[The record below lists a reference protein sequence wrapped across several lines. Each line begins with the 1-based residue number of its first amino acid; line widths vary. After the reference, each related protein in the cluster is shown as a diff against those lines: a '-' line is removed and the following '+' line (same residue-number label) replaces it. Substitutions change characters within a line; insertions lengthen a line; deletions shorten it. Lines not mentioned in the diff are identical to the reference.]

1 MKISIEVSFIYLSS
15 VNWRQTETDCR
26 GNTCV
31 KQVFFTWG
39 LWDGVRSLSSC
50 FCCCRWTR
58 PCVWACWAIAFSFSG
73 YNWASM
79 ARICHARKEI
89 KAPVSNSRIE
99 LATRELSCPLCLV
112 SLHIQTLPDLPAS
125 FWLSALSLAAA
136 LTQSSP
142 SSSPQSFPP
151 PECLVSRSLHL
162 SPPHASSLGRSH
174 LTPVD
179 KTEICI
185 RWPLK
190 LIFEGQQTLIMA
202 LLGVSVLRL
211 PVWFVWAD
219 CSAAV
224 AVSSPAPK

>member
-1 MKISIEVSFIYLSS
+1 MEWGPSPAAS
-15 VNWRQTETDCR
+15 VAAGEPDPAFGHVERSPSASLDTTGHPWRESAMR
-26 GNTCV
+26 E
-31 KQVFFTWG
+31 
-39 LWDGVRSLSSC
+39 
-50 FCCCRWTR
+50 
-58 PCVWACWAIAFSFSG
+58 
-73 YNWASM
+73 
-79 ARICHARKEI
+79 RKL
-89 KAPVSNSRIE
+89 KRR

-112 SLHIQTLPDLPAS
+112 WLHIQTLPDLPAS